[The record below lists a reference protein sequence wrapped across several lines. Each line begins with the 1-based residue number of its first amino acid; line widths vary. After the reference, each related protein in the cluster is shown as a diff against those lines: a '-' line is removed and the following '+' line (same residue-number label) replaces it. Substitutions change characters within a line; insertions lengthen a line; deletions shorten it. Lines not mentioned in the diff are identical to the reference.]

1 MHYYLNIAEYWL
13 HAKSGNLM
21 RLSDLSRSARSP
33 YALIVLPFL
42 AFTLVSP
49 AGAEPASNPPG
60 AENGGSPP
68 TAQNGGNPPSAEV
81 KPNAAAEQPAAAQP
95 KPGPAPEQPK
105 SKSAAA
111 PQDGEAAG
119 DGSQILI
126 NIDKSRQEMTI
137 FVDGIEKYNWPVST
151 GKRGYSTP
159 SGTYG
164 ATSMNENWYSKE
176 WDNAPMPHA
185 IFYMKDGHA
194 IHGTL
199 EERNLGK
206 PASHGCVRISRAN
219 ATALY
224 ALVKEKGLQN
234 TQVVLSGTT
243 PGGEAKVATQPAYP
257 RYGEAADGAPW
268 FGPGPGYDPRNDRP
282 RRGLFGG
289 WFRQQPYG
297 GPQGYY
303 RPPRGYYPRG
313 Y

>member
-1 MHYYLNIAEYWL
+1 MHYYLNIAERWFR
-13 HAKSGNLM
+13 AKPGNLM
-21 RLSDLSRSARSP
+21 RLSDLPRRARSP
-33 YALIVLPFL
+33 YALIILPFL
-42 AFTLVSP
+42 ALALASP
-49 AGAEPASNPPG
+49 AGAEPTSNPPS
-60 AENGGSPP
+60 AENGGTPP

-81 KPNAAAEQPAAAQP
+81 KPDAAPEQPAAAEP
-95 KPGPAPEQPK
+95 KPGPATAQPE
-105 SKSAAA
+105 SKSAVA
-111 PQDGEAAG
+111 PQDGELAG
-119 DGSQILI
+119 NGSQILI
-126 NIDKSRQEMTI
+126 NIDKSRQEMTV
-137 FVDGIEKYNWPVST
+137 FVDGIEKYTWPVST

-159 SGTYG
+159 SGTYT
-164 ATSMNENWYSKE
+164 ASSMNEIWYSKQ

-224 ALVKEKGLQN
+224 ALVKETGLKN

-243 PGGEAKVATQPAYP
+243 PGGEAQVATQPAYP
-257 RYGEAADGAPW
+257 RYGEYDAPPW
-268 FGPGPGYDPRNDRP
+268 FGPGPGYDRP

-303 RPPRGYYPRG
+303 RPPRGYYRG